1 MPTKPIGLRQ
11 SIAFGEDFELDLRP
25 RRLRHGSRVLKLERI
40 PLEIL
45 LLLLDHPGEVVT
57 REEIVARIW
66 GKDVFLDT
74 DNSIRGAIRKIRQV
88 LRDDPEA
95 PRFIQTVTGRGY
107 RFIAPAVGRPEDNST
122 STVVSAP
129 KEENEPEAEA
139 SVPPQGDRAPGILRS
154 VRWLVLGL
162 AAGLALALAIVYV
175 VRKNRHT
182 DATPPKI
189 RSLAVL
195 PLKNLSGDQAQEYLA
210 DGMTEEL
217 IGRLAGIRDLRVVSR
232 TSVMRFKDTQLAV
245 PEIARTLGVD
255 AVVEGSVMRE
265 GSRVRVHA
273 QLIRAA
279 TDQHIWSES
288 YDRELRSVL
297 GLESDVA
304 ESIAE
309 KVKVTIS
316 RQEHSR
322 LVAARDVSPEVY
334 ADYLRG
340 RFSLNKET
348 RSDCEESIHYF
359 EQAIRTDPTFAPAY
373 IGLGEAYGQLSS
385 VLVGDRPREFRP
397 KAIDA
402 ARKALELDPELAEAH
417 VLLGTMYQKQWRW
430 PDAEKEFKTAL
441 DLTPNDANAHVGFAN
456 FLLSQGQIDEALN
469 WAKRGRELD
478 PAAVS
483 AADLAWILFFARRY
497 EDAERELRA
506 TLAVEPDRTTALWD
520 LGFVLIA
527 DGRAGE
533 AIPVLEKDLVVS
545 HGSPGVKG
553 VLVRAY
559 ASAGRRKDALHLLD
573 ELKQEQRKGYV
584 PAAAFIQAYIGL
596 DNDQAFAWLNKGY
609 EEQSAIMQWLKVE
622 PTFDPLRRDPRFT
635 ELMRRIG
642 LQDET
647 GQLGR

>member
-1 MPTKPIGLRQ
+1 LR
-11 SIAFGEDFELDLRP
+11 R
-25 RRLRHGSRVLKLERI
+25 GSHVLKLERI

-45 LLLLDHPGEVVT
+45 VLLVEHKDEIVT
-57 REEIVARIW
+57 RDEIVSRAW
-66 GKDVFLDT
+66 GKGVFFDT
-74 DNSIRGAIRKIRQV
+74 DNSIRGAIRKLRQA
-88 LRDDPEA
+88 LKDDAEC
-95 PRFIQTVTGRGY
+95 PRFIQTVTGQGY
-107 RFIAPAVGRPEDNST
+107 RFIAPVAPPEEENLAETTSHEA
-122 STVVSAP
+122 STVPTGGQNLVPEPNGWLQTHGLPSVGEQQDRTAAKLPLAEIGREQRNRPRNWHARKWPLVGAVS
-129 KEENEPEAEA
+129 
-139 SVPPQGDRAPGILRS
+139 L
-154 VRWLVLGL
+154 LVLT
-162 AAGLALALAIVYV
+162 ALTTYTLTRSRSAKV
-175 VRKNRHT
+175 
-182 DATPPKI
+182 PKI
-189 RSLAVL
+189 TSLAVL
-195 PLKNLSGDQAQEYLA
+195 PLKNLSGDPAQEYLA

-217 IGRLAGIRDLRVVSR
+217 IGRLAGIRDLRVTSR

-397 KAIDA
+397 KVIDA

-430 PDAEKEFKTAL
+430 PDAENEFKTAL

-456 FLLSQGQIDEALN
+456 FLLSQGQIDEAL
-469 WAKRGRELD
+469 D
-478 PAAVS
+478 
-483 AADLAWILFFARRY
+483 
-497 EDAERELRA
+497 
-506 TLAVEPDRTTALWD
+506 
-520 LGFVLIA
+520 
-527 DGRAGE
+527 
-533 AIPVLEKDLVVS
+533 
-545 HGSPGVKG
+545 
-553 VLVRAY
+553 
-559 ASAGRRKDALHLLD
+559 
-573 ELKQEQRKGYV
+573 
-584 PAAAFIQAYIGL
+584 
-596 DNDQAFAWLNKGY
+596 
-609 EEQSAIMQWLKVE
+609 
-622 PTFDPLRRDPRFT
+622 
-635 ELMRRIG
+635 
-642 LQDET
+642 
-647 GQLGR
+647 